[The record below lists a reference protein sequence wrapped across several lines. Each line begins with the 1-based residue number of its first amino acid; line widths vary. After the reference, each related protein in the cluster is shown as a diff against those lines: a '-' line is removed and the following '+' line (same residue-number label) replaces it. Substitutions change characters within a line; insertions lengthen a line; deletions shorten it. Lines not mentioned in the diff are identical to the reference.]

1 MEGVNLGAWD
11 AAIAEGAQAA
21 SPRPAAAAAQTEV
34 FRFDEFELHPA
45 QRTLLQRGQLL
56 RIGSR
61 AFDLLVVL
69 CSRAGE
75 VVSNREL
82 LAAAWP
88 GRVVEEGSV
97 RVHIANLRKALG
109 DGVGERR
116 LIANVPMR
124 GYCFVAPLVCAV
136 PPSPAAAA
144 APSVSAVPSVPPA
157 RALVAGAARERFAGR
172 LPLLTG
178 LVGRERESAQLVQA
192 LHQRRC
198 VTLIGTGGIGK
209 TSMALPVAR
218 QFAQAEQYEAVL
230 VELAALSHADRVPMA
245 IASALGVVMPD
256 LDPLAA
262 IAQHLQGDRRL
273 LIVLDNCEHVID
285 GVATVAEQ
293 LLCRSSTVRLLATS
307 REPLRIQ
314 GEWVQR
320 LESLPAPPP
329 ALQGSLAEAMRFPA
343 VQLFVERAAAAAG
356 GIPIGDDEVPLVCSI
371 CRRLDGI
378 PLAIELAAGAIE
390 AVGLRGLVDRLGSRL
405 GSRLV
410 MIGRGRRTAS
420 PRHQTLR
427 ATLDWSHA
435 LLPPEEQDL
444 LARLSVFRGVFS
456 HAGAA
461 AVFGQAPELLD
472 ACLAGLMSKSMVV
485 GEHLGESMAYRLLE
499 TTREYAAERLARSD
513 AQQEVALRHARHLLQ
528 QLQSGLPEDA
538 VHLGVPGVAAADCCI
553 DDLRQAVQWAFA
565 GEGTRALGVA
575 LVAGSAP
582 VWFSLSMLTEFRGLA
597 DTALAAIDGMAPG
610 EADAQAEMRIC
621 EALGHALW
629 HTRGGGEAMTAA
641 FRRGLAIAER
651 LQATAFRLRCR
662 WGLWLVCNAEGDYAG
677 SRRLAEQF
685 GDIVAHDDDAAV
697 RLTHERMMALGT
709 HFQGDQPLAREFAQ
723 RVLQRAPAR
732 SRAVSRCQS
741 QFAPRVAGL
750 TVLARTLW
758 LQGFAQQALARAE
771 EAVQEALAIDDALSL
786 SYAVAIGAAPVA
798 FWCGDRRRAREWVGL
813 LNEQAG
819 VRSLRFW
826 KAFGDGYQQLIALQ
840 DDARAPAPALASGLG
855 LTVREA
861 LCTVDPRFLDAPLI
875 ARAEAGAAGW
885 CTAELLRLAGE
896 AQLRAQAGDAA
907 LALFGQALQVA
918 RAQQALAWELRC
930 STSLASLLMAQGQA
944 RQARDALQPVLDRF
958 EEGHDTPDLL
968 QAQALLRH
976 DIV

>member
-1 MEGVNLGAWD
+1 MEGVNLTDWHPEG
-11 AAIAEGAQAA
+11 AEGPDGAGPPKAGAA
-21 SPRPAAAAAQTEV
+21 DADSV

-45 QRTLLQRGQLL
+45 QRTLLQRGQPM
-56 RIGSR
+56 RVGSR
-61 AFDLLVVL
+61 AFDLLVAL
-69 CSRAGE
+69 CHRAGE

-88 GRVVEEGSV
+88 NRVVEEGSV

-124 GYCFVAPLVCAV
+124 GYCFVAPLVCVA
-136 PPSPAAAA
+136 PPASGTAPAPAPPPAPAAATS
-144 APSVSAVPSVPPA
+144 P
-157 RALVAGAARERFAGR
+157 ARERFGGR
-172 LPLLTG
+172 LPLVTG
-178 LVGRERESAQLVQA
+178 LVGREQESAQLVQA
-192 LHQRRC
+192 LRQHRC
-198 VTLIGTGGIGK
+198 VSLVGAGGIGK
-209 TSMALPVAR
+209 TSVALPVAR
-218 QFAQAEQYEAVL
+218 QFAQAEQVDAVL
-230 VELAALSHADRVPMA
+230 VELAALQQADRVPMA

-256 LDPLAA
+256 LDPLTA
-262 IAQHLQGDRRL
+262 IANHLQGERRL

-285 GVATVAEQ
+285 GVAAVAEQ
-293 LLCRSSTVRLLATS
+293 LLCRSPTLRLLATS
-307 REPLRIQ
+307 REPLRIH

-320 LESLPAPPP
+320 LSSLAAPPP
-329 ALQGSLAEAMRFPA
+329 ALQGSLAQAMQYPA

-356 GIPIGDDEVPLVCSI
+356 GIAIGDEEVPLVCSI

-435 LLPPEEQDL
+435 LLPAEEQDL
-444 LARLSVFRGVFS
+444 LARLSIFRGVFS

-461 AVFGQAPELLD
+461 AVFGRDPELLD

-485 GEHLGESMAYRLLE
+485 VEHLGDAMAYRLLE
-499 TTREYAAERLARSD
+499 TTREYAAERLA
-513 AQQEVALRHARHLLQ
+513 AGEVQQEVALRHAQHLLQ
-528 QLQSGLPEDA
+528 QLQAGLPDS
-538 VHLGVPGVAAADCCI
+538 PGPAAAPGAAAVDCGI
-553 DDLRQAVQWAFA
+553 DDLRQAIDWAFA
-565 GEGTRALGVA
+565 GDATRALGVA

-582 VWFSLSMLTEFRGLA
+582 VWFGLSMLHEFRGLA
-597 DTALAAIDGMAPG
+597 DTALQVVDALPPG
-610 EADAQAEMRIC
+610 QADADSEMRIC

-641 FRRGLAIAER
+641 FSRGLAIAER
-651 LQATAFRLRCR
+651 LQATAYRLRCR

-709 HFQGDQPLAREFAQ
+709 HFQGDQPQARHFAE
-723 RVLQRAPAR
+723 RVLRRAPPR
-732 SRAVSRCQS
+732 GQAVGQCRS
-741 QFAPRVAGL
+741 QFDARVAGL

-758 LQGFAQQALARAE
+758 LQGRPQQALSHAE
-771 EAVQEALAIDDALSL
+771 EAVQEALASDDALSL
-786 SYAVAIGAAPVA
+786 SYAIAIGAAPVA
-798 FWCGDRRRAREWVGL
+798 FWCGDRHRARHWVGL
-813 LNEQAG
+813 LNRHAG
-819 VRSLRFW
+819 ERSLRFW
-826 KAFGDGYQQLIALQ
+826 KAFGDGYEQLIALQ
-840 DDARAPAPALASGLG
+840 DDAAAAHAPGPAPASGLG
-855 LTVREA
+855 LTVRET
-861 LCTVDPRFLDAPLI
+861 LCTIHPRFLDPALS
-875 ARAEAGAAGW
+875 ARATTGTAGW
-885 CTAELLRLAGE
+885 CTAELLRVMGE
-896 AQLRAQAGDAA
+896 AQQRADAHGAA
-907 LALFGQALQVA
+907 LQAFGQALAVA

-930 STSLASLLMAQGQA
+930 STSLARLLMAQGQA
-944 RQARDALQPVLDRF
+944 RQARSLLQPVLDRF
-958 EEGHDTPDLL
+958 VEGHQLPDLL
-968 QAQALLRH
+968 QAQALLH
-976 DIV
+976 A